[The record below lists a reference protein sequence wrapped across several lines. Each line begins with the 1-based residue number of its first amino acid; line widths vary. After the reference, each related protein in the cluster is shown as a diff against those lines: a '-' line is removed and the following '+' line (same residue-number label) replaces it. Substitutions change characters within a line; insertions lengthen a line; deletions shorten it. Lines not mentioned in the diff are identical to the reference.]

1 MKADEAFKLGFK
13 SFFSG
18 SVANPFSVG
27 TVNYKEYE
35 RGFNKAY
42 FKNLESGSKEL
53 YVPHYEVVSGKKAT
67 ARS

>member
-42 FKNLESGSKEL
+42 FKNLESGS
-53 YVPHYEVVSGKKAT
+53 YVPHHEVVSGKKAT